1 MKTIYN
7 IKALCVMALLGS
19 VATVSAQEDK
29 TKEKNLNREM
39 TLEREYDPTVQDA
52 SKVNTLPVIKEPVV
66 KKMAIDYATF
76 TVPADPEKE
85 ISLLPS
91 GNIMTDIQYNK
102 RRGYFNFGGG
112 TYLNLNGD
120 LGYHILSTDKDKLN
134 IWFSHR
140 STNGKVKYI
149 DTDFDKVKAKLNDN
163 LGGLN
168 FKHAFEKLSL
178 DMGIKYGYSAFN
190 YYGLPVYSPE
200 SSVTLVPENFDRETN
215 QVNQTIQAK
224 IGVESKEDAPV
235 GYLLDLGYTNFSH
248 KYALSKEQ
256 DGPTEHTF
264 DVKFDLN
271 ARFGGEQ
278 RIGLGGNVE
287 YFNYSL
293 PTMGG
298 QEYLEF
304 ENHAEATLSPY
315 YKVSGDNWN
324 LKLGANIMFVTGDN
338 SKFMASPNIT
348 ADVEVA
354 DKTELYLVAGG
365 KLYSNSMY
373 EISQVNRYINPTMEL
388 LPSRNYLD
396 GTVGIRS
403 GIAPGFWFDVF
414 GGYKITSDEVFF
426 APTLLAPSVQGD
438 IFANT
443 SRALQANAKHAFGGV
458 NLKYSY
464 QQLFDINLK
473 GVYNSWNVDDIED
486 AYGKPE
492 MELTAGITVR
502 PISQVTASLDYY
514 LATGRKTFLGKSEG
528 EKMKNI
534 NELNLDRKSV
544 V

>member
-1 MKTIYN
+1 MDSTSNTHLKTIVGHGDQIRILRIQLLRATGLQSRIISN
-7 IKALCVMALLGS
+7 IS
-19 VATVSAQEDK
+19 
-29 TKEKNLNREM
+29 
-39 TLEREYDPTVQDA
+39 
-52 SKVNTLPVIKEPVV
+52 
-66 KKMAIDYATF
+66 
-76 TVPADPEKE
+76 
-85 ISLLPS
+85 S
-91 GNIMTDIQYNK
+91 G
-102 RRGYFNFGGG
+102 
-112 TYLNLNGD
+112 
-120 LGYHILSTDKDKLN
+120 
-134 IWFSHR
+134 
-140 STNGKVKYI
+140 
-149 DTDFDKVKAKLNDN
+149 
-163 LGGLN
+163 
-168 FKHAFEKLSL
+168 
-178 DMGIKYGYSAFN
+178 
-190 YYGLPVYSPE
+190 
-200 SSVTLVPENFDRETN
+200 NFDRETN

-438 IFANT
+438 I
-443 SRALQANAKHAFGGV
+443 LPIPV
-458 NLKYSY
+458 
-464 QQLFDINLK
+464 
-473 GVYNSWNVDDIED
+473 
-486 AYGKPE
+486 
-492 MELTAGITVR
+492 ELCKQMQNMRSAVSI
-502 PISQVTASLDYY
+502 
-514 LATGRKTFLGKSEG
+514 
-528 EKMKNI
+528 
-534 NELNLDRKSV
+534 
-544 V
+544 